1 MSKTAK
7 LLLKESFRFFTSVLL
22 KFCSIKMNWN
32 KSSESAT
39 LDTEVLFKIKVK
51 QYYTMAQL
59 GKETAWELL
68 IPQARV

>member
-7 LLLKESFRFFTSVLL
+7 LLLKESFRFFTSGLL
-22 KFCSIKMNWN
+22 EFCSIKMNWN
-32 KSSESAT
+32 KSFESAT

-59 GKETAWELL
+59 G
-68 IPQARV
+68 